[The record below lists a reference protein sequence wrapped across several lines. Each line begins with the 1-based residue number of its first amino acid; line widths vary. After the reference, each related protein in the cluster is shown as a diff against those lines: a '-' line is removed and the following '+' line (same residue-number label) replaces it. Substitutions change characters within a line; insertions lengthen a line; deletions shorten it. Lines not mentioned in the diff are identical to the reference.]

1 MLKSIWKRR
10 IEGKEGPGIEKVN
23 TTRSR
28 IRPHVFIDIETEKKG
43 QWADNLKKLN
53 SHENKTVQ
61 KQELKQIPRDG
72 FISNSF
78 KL

>member
-1 MLKSIWKRR
+1 MYLLTLKQK
-10 IEGKEGPGIEKVN
+10 
-23 TTRSR
+23 
-28 IRPHVFIDIETEKKG
+28 KKG